1 MPLTPGGD
9 DGGSSGSAVTPDVA
23 AEAAVW
29 VARLHGPDRSRRM
42 ELECLAWQARTP
54 VHREAFER
62 CTDTWQEVGRL
73 SLGDLVAASAGRRRA
88 TRGFWSS
95 MSPRWS
101 LALMLA
107 VVGVVGLVMH
117 GRWGDVDT
125 YATGVGEQRTVVLAD
140 GTRMSLNTATRVRVE
155 LSSRRRSV
163 RMEGGEALFEVAKD
177 RDRPFVVRAD
187 ASEVEAVGTVFA
199 VRQSPEGAQTGV
211 ELSVTLIEGRVAV
224 RPVGG
229 SPETEATPRA
239 VVLGPGDRLRLVQ
252 VERLPRGGAGRLSA
266 SLDRP
271 RVADILAW
279 RRNEVH
285 FDDVSLVEAVA
296 EMNRYSRVSIVLAGG
311 EAVGGRRISGL
322 FRTGDSATFARAVAT
337 LHGLVLREDAERLEI
352 GPE

>member
-1 MPLTPGGD
+1 MPWEDSGD
-9 DGGSSGSAVTPDVA
+9 SSRPVVTQDIA

-42 ELECLAWQARTP
+42 ERECLAWQARSP

-73 SLGDLVAASAGRRRA
+73 SLSDCVAAGAGRRGA
-88 TRGFWSS
+88 TPGLWSS
-95 MSPRWS
+95 LSPRWS

-107 VVGVVGLVMH
+107 VVGVVGLAMH
-117 GRWGDVDT
+117 GRWGNVDT

-140 GTRMSLNTATRVRVE
+140 GTRMSLNTATRVLVE

-187 ASEVEAVGTVFA
+187 ASEVEAIGTVFA
-199 VRQSPEGAQTGV
+199 VRKSPEGAQTGV
-211 ELSVTLIEGRVAV
+211 ELSVSLIEGRVAV
-224 RPVGG
+224 RPAGG
-229 SPETEATPRA
+229 SPETDATLRA

-252 VERLPRGGAGRLSA
+252 VRGSPSGGTGRLST

-271 RVADILAW
+271 RVTDIIAW

-285 FDDVSLVEAVA
+285 FDDVSLSEAVA
-296 EMNRYSRVSIVLAGG
+296 EMNRYSRTPIVLVGG

-322 FRTGDSATFARAVAT
+322 FRTGDSATFARAAAT
-337 LHGLVLREDAERLEI
+337 LHGLVLRGGAERLEI